1 MVIHLYEFHRKITP
15 VQHVSGNLSSGK
27 LTEKICPFHGIDP
40 PLCSFQVGPSFL
52 IDNTEVTWTS

>member
-1 MVIHLYEFHRKITP
+1 MVIHLYEFHRKATP

-40 PLCSFQVGPSFL
+40 PLCSFQVGPTFYRQH
-52 IDNTEVTWTS
+52 